1 MTKQIDFWYADESF
15 KDLLDLPVPAKKEIS
30 EWYKQHP
37 KYTFGDRLQ
46 FNENGINIG
55 IKSCIP
61 FLDSM
66 TSGYIIK
73 LHCDILVEEDGG
85 IFWKHQIP
93 PATGRPSEAFQHI
106 PNVPGFGKFSQVW
119 EIPFDFKLPKGY
131 SAIITQ
137 PFNKFDLNTYT
148 TSAIVDGDY
157 GVPGGQIP
165 FAVKEGFVG
174 VIEAGTPIIQI
185 IPFKRDNW
193 KMNFN
198 ETGST
203 FKVWNDKRKLVG
215 WYKHNIWKKKSFD

>member
-1 MTKQIDFWYADESF
+1 
-15 KDLLDLPVPAKKEIS
+15 
-30 EWYKQHP
+30 
-37 KYTFGDRLQ
+37 
-46 FNENGINIG
+46 
-55 IKSCIP
+55 
-61 FLDSM
+61 
-66 TSGYIIK
+66 
-73 LHCDILVEEDGG
+73 LVEEDGA

-93 PATGRPSEAFQHI
+93 PATGRPSEAFQYI

-119 EIPFDFKLPKGY
+119 EMPFDFKLPKGY